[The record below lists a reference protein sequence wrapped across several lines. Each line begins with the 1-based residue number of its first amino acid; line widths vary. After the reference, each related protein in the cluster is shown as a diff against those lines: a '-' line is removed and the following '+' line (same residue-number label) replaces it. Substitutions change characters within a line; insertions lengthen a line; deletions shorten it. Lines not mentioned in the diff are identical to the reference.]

1 MVNRKL
7 IKVCGLRDDE
17 NIRQVAALGVDWIG
31 MIFWDR
37 SPRNVTMIPTH
48 AGIIPDRGNLPPAPS
63 EGDLTPAPSE
73 GRGSELPQAAHG
85 APLRVGV
92 FVDEMA
98 QNIITRVVNF
108 QLDLI
113 QLHGHETPTLIR
125 NLRRTLDPAAM
136 GDSAPAAMADGAPT
150 IHLGAIRPGIK
161 FIKAIS
167 VSSADDIALYK
178 QYEDCVDY
186 FLFDTKCQ
194 TVGGSGQQFDWSI
207 LADYDGEK
215 PFLLS
220 GGIGPDDATRLRS
233 LFASSATAVGGFPAD
248 KCIGIDLNSRFET
261 APGLK
266 DIDALKHFL
275 TELQN

>member
-1 MVNRKL
+1 M
-7 IKVCGLRDDE
+7 RDGE

-31 MIFWDR
+31 MIFWAK

-48 AGIIPDRGNLPPAPS
+48 AGIIPDRGSISP
-63 EGDLTPAPSE
+63 LTTHHS
-73 GRGSELPQAAHG
+73 SLK
-85 APLRVGV
+85 VGV

-125 NLRRTLDPAAM
+125 NLRRTLDP
-136 GDSAPAAMADGAPT
+136 D
-150 IHLGAIRPGIK
+150 IRPGIK
-161 FIKAIS
+161 IIKAIS
-167 VSSADDIALYK
+167 VSSRDDIATYK
-178 QYEDCVDY
+178 DYADCVDY

-194 TVGGSGQQFDWSI
+194 TVGGSGQQFDWSV
-207 LADYDGEK
+207 LDAYDGDL

-220 GGIGPDDATRLRS
+220 GGIGPDDAERIKS
-233 LFASSATAVGGFPAD
+233 FHHPQ
-248 KCIGIDLNSRFET
+248 CIGIDLNSCFEL

-266 DIDALKHFL
+266 DVIKLQAFIK
-275 TELQN
+275 ELSI